1 MEGRQKAFRQ
11 DVQIFHY
18 CLNWFIVRFSTLDFH
33 KSVTCSHCGI
43 IIYPVRNVKKET
55 VAQGM
60 SRLELACKWLTFG
73 TAIFE
78 RASFCQIPSY
88 FIATN
93 LGLLPKSSSLPR

>member
-11 DVQIFHY
+11 DFQIFHY
-18 CLNWFIVRFSTLDFH
+18 CLNWFIVHISTLDIH

-60 SRLELACKWLTFG
+60 SRFELACKWLTFS
-73 TAIFE
+73 TEMFE
-78 RASFCQIPSY
+78 CALFLSRFPHIS
-88 FIATN
+88 
-93 LGLLPKSSSLPR
+93 